1 MRHGSSGERSATKSQ
16 CGPVLVSKP
25 IRAVLAEDHRLV
37 RAGLRARLATMSD
50 IEVVGEADDGRRAL
64 ELVALHHPTI
74 VLMDISMPSLDGL
87 ETTRRIAKEHPDV
100 RVIMLSMH
108 ADDRLVAQALRAGA
122 KGYLLKEAVPREL
135 ELALA
140 AVARGEIYLSPT
152 ISKRVIEDYLSH
164 ARGEASPREHLSPR
178 QREILQLIAEGRS
191 TKQIAALLATS
202 VKTVETHRA
211 VLMEKLDIHDIA
223 GLVRYAVRHGLVST
237 ER

>member
-1 MRHGSSGERSATKSQ
+1 MRHGASGQRSATKPQ
-16 CGPVLVSKP
+16 RGPVLVRKP

-37 RAGLRARLATMSD
+37 RAGLRALLATMSG
-50 IEVVGEADDGRRAL
+50 IEVVGEADDGRHAL
-64 ELVALHHPTI
+64 ELVALHQPTI

-87 ETTRRIAKEHPDV
+87 ETTRRIAKKHPDV

-122 KGYLLKEAVPREL
+122 KGYLLKEAVPGEL
-135 ELALA
+135 ELALD
-140 AVARGEIYLSPT
+140 AVARDEIYLSQT
-152 ISKRVIEDYLSH
+152 ISKRVIADYLSH
-164 ARGEASPREHLSPR
+164 AQGDGSPREHLSPR

-211 VLMEKLDIHDIA
+211 ALMEKLDIHDIA
-223 GLVRYAVRHGLVST
+223 GLVRYAIRHGLVST